1 METVKERKLAG
12 RLVRRRRGS
21 ERGIK
26 KVYLLPNL
34 FTTGNIAS
42 GVLSILFTVE
52 GRLSWAAYAI
62 LVGCVC
68 DLLDGRIAR
77 LTRTGSAFGVNYD
90 SLSDLVT
97 FGVAPGAL
105 MFQFFQRPGDKFL
118 LPVVLIYTVCCALRL
133 ARFNVQA
140 STTEKRGFRGLPTPA
155 PAALIATLFLCVL
168 LPEPPLVTLEARFAG
183 LVMQVLALALA
194 GLMVSEIPYPAVD
207 ARLFRRR
214 HPFHYLVLLL
224 MVVSF
229 AIANPALTIFL
240 VSSAYIL
247 YGPARLLLRG
257 RFRHSVE
264 VPGEAD
270 AVSRSE
276 K

>member
-1 METVKERKLAG
+1 MEKPKRRKLAG
-12 RLVRRRRGS
+12 RLARRRRSG
-21 ERGIK
+21 EQGMKR
-26 KVYLLPNL
+26 VYLLPNL

-42 GVLSILFTVE
+42 GVLSILFTVQ

-68 DLLDGRIAR
+68 DVLDGRIAR

-118 LPVVLIYTVCCALRL
+118 LPVVLIYTICCALRL
-133 ARFNVQA
+133 ARFNVQV
-140 STTEKRGFRGLPTPA
+140 STAEKQGFQGLPTPA
-155 PAALIATLFLCVL
+155 PAALIATIFLCVFL
-168 LPEPPLVTLEARFAG
+168 SEPPLLTLEARFAG

-194 GLMVSEIPYPAVD
+194 GLMVSEIPYPTAD

-224 MVVSF
+224 MTVSF
-229 AIANPALTIFL
+229 AIANPALTIFM

-247 YGPARLLLRG
+247 YGPARLLAHNLRH
-257 RFRHSVE
+257 RPAE

-270 AVSRSE
+270 AVSPS
-276 K
+276 KK

>member
-1 METVKERKLAG
+1 MK
-12 RLVRRRRGS
+12 S
-21 ERGIK
+21 
-26 KVYLLPNL
+26 VYLLPNL
-34 FTTGNIAS
+34 FTTGNISS
-42 GVLSILFTVE
+42 GVLSILFTVQ

-62 LVGCVC
+62 LVGCIC
-68 DLLDGRIAR
+68 DVLDGRIAR

-97 FGVAPGAL
+97 FGLAPGAL

-140 STTEKRGFRGLPTPA
+140 STTEKRGFQGLPTPA
-155 PAALIATLFLCVL
+155 PAVLIATIFLCVFL
-168 LPEPPLVTLEARFAG
+168 SDPPLLTLEARFAG

-194 GLMVSEIPYPAVD
+194 GLMVSEVPYPAVD

-224 MVVSF
+224 MTVSF
-229 AIANPALTIFL
+229 TIANPALTVFL

-247 YGPARLLLRG
+247 YGPARLLVQNLRH
-257 RFRHSVE
+257 RSAE

-270 AVSRSE
+270 AVSPSE